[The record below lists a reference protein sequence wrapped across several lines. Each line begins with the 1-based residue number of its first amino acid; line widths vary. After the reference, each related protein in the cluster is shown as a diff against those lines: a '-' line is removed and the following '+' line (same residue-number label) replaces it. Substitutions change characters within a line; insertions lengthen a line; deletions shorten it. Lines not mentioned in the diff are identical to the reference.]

1 MQAARPRLTSRV
13 SEQNAKKR
21 DLRVVTS
28 AAPARTLGLQPP
40 VFLPSVCGFG
50 ARDLTLRKP
59 RRELHFRGPQRP
71 SGCPAPSLLSVPLT
85 LPSIKWDK
93 AKFRVL
99 GRKKIFSSEPRSH
112 RREGPLEKQNPSE
125 AAWLPERDRKKATT
139 VGAAAGR
146 GAETLWLQ
154 VARRAQFGDDFEGRS

>member
-1 MQAARPRLTSRV
+1 MSVLEARTAFKSSSLIQKSATSPGSALHKQALLSRLTVQAARPRLTSRV

-28 AAPARTLGLQPP
+28 AAPVRTLGLQPP

-50 ARDLTLRKP
+50 ARDLTLGKP

-99 GRKKIFSSEPRSH
+99 GR
-112 RREGPLEKQNPSE
+112 
-125 AAWLPERDRKKATT
+125 RKNILLGASTPQT
-139 VGAAAGR
+139 GGAAG
-146 GAETLWLQ
+146 ETKSIGSR
-154 VARRAQFGDDFEGRS
+154 VAS